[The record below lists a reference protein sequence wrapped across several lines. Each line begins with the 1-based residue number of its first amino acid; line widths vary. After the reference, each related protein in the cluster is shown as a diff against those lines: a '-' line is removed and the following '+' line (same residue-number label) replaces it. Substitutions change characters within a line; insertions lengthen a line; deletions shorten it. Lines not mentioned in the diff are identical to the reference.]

1 MEFVNWN
8 IGLQMIGI
16 LCGSTHGR
24 LLSVLKRVCLQLA
37 DLAPST
43 CLVVV
48 RAILDAVMTAIES
61 DFEHEGGEESLANPA
76 SSVKAW
82 VETAHGRALIL
93 VSC

>member
-1 MEFVNWN
+1 
-8 IGLQMIGI
+8 MIGI

-48 RAILDAVMTAIES
+48 RAILDSVMTSIES
-61 DFEHEGGEESLANPA
+61 DFERQAAEESSNPA

-82 VETAHGRALIL
+82 VETAHGRALIQ
-93 VSC
+93 VREHTS